1 MATKCLLLNWM
12 RRALDRHGVRMFCT
26 TYRRAACCTCQRPH
40 RASVCSL
47 ARLWL
52 RTQALRWWLASA
64 MTSSCVGMRSEIGT
78 QLTRIGLQAS
88 RNAQPSRS
96 LHVSQKKERSH
107 RALFLRLQ
115 HVRTWRGSAL
125 LALPRW
131 ADKALVDHFNAPAA
145 RGVSRSYSTVTLLAR
160 LRGLSTS
167 VPRATA
173 VWYAS
178 SCSGTACRMGLSAP

>member
-88 RNAQPSRS
+88 RHAQPSRS
-96 LHVSQKKERSH
+96 LHVSQKK
-107 RALFLRLQ
+107 RALPQGALSSAATHPDLKRVSTARLAPQ
-115 HVRTWRGSAL
+115 GEQTSCGPLQCLLQQEVSA
-125 LALPRW
+125 ALIPPSRSWPDYAACPHRYRVPRPCGT
-131 ADKALVDHFNAPAA
+131 PAA
-145 RGVSRSYSTVTLLAR
+145 AAA
-160 LRGLSTS
+160 
-167 VPRATA
+167 PRAG
-173 VWYAS
+173 W
-178 SCSGTACRMGLSAP
+178 G